1 MFENKTNYNKDN
13 KRSKSTKSSMT
24 FSEFE
29 DKLEVINMDISKF
42 SRYFGIGR
50 STIYGWN
57 KKDKLIIP
65 LYVERIIELIE
76 KKNEIRNKAYN
87 LYETNAE
94 QAQNLYEINT
104 NEPTKFKK
112 LQNKRSA

>member
-1 MFENKTNYNKDN
+1 MFENKINYNKDN

-29 DKLEVINMDISKF
+29 DKLQVINMDISKF
-42 SRYFGIGR
+42 ARYFGIGR

-57 KKDKLIIP
+57 KKDKFIIP

-76 KKNEIRNKAYN
+76 KKNEIRNKAHS
-87 LYETNAE
+87 
-94 QAQNLYEINT
+94 LYEINT

>member
-1 MFENKTNYNKDN
+1 MFEIKTNYNTKN
-13 KRSKSTKSSMT
+13 KRNKSAKSSMS
-24 FSEFE
+24 FEEFE
-29 DKLEVINMDISKF
+29 NKLKIINMDISKF
-42 SRYFGIGR
+42 ARYFGIGR

-57 KKDKLIIP
+57 KKDKLMIP

-76 KKNEIRNKAYN
+76 KKNEIRNKAYK

-94 QAQNLYEINT
+94 QAQNLYKINT

-112 LQNKRSA
+112 SKHH